1 MLTAA
6 VRDLHLCNPGKFLTD
21 VRTGCPELWL
31 HNPHLTRLSATDP
44 QVESVECHYPLID
57 RSNDAPYHCIHGF
70 TEFLNERLN
79 LKTRPTAFKGDI
91 HLSRQEKS
99 WRSQVHELTGRDLP
113 FWIIVAGGKFDFTIK
128 WWDAR
133 RYQEVVDHFRGKIQ
147 FVQVGELGHHH
158 PPIKGAID
166 LRGRT
171 DLRQLIRLV
180 HHAQGVLCG
189 VTALMH
195 FAAAV
200 PTRADRPPHRPCVVV
215 AGGREPAHWEAYPF
229 HQFIHTIGALSC
241 CQQGGCWRARTRA
254 LGDGAE
260 QDAKDNL
267 CTNLSGDLPRCMDMI
282 DAAEVIRR
290 IETYFA
296 GGALRYLDPPRARAG
311 RRGVARSLKNPAFN
325 EALNLLTARPALEQA
340 IKNLPPRPKHFRGRG
355 IVICGGGRNDLQ
367 QAQDAVQRLR
377 EFGCTLPV
385 QLWFLGPCPARVASN
400 LAVQQAA
407 YINALSVSRDH
418 PVAVSEG
425 WELKPH
431 ALLHAPFREVLL
443 LEAGTQPLANP
454 EKLFDDPAFQKTGA
468 AFWPDAAAPG
478 TDPALWNI
486 CGVPRPDEPA
496 FDTGQVLADK
506 ARCWRALQLVRWLNS
521 HPHFFHYYTHGEKG
535 TFQFAF
541 HKLKKSFAMPPVRTG
556 KKIQSG
562 FAARPVFQRRSH
574 V

>member
-57 RSNDAPYHCIHGF
+57 RCNDVPYHCIHGF

-91 HLSRQEKS
+91 HLSRLEKS

-325 EALNLLTARPALEQA
+325 EALNLLTARPALEAA
-340 IKNLPPRPKHFRGRG
+340 IKKIPFCPQHFRGRG
-355 IVICGGGRNDLQ
+355 IVICGGGRKDLQ